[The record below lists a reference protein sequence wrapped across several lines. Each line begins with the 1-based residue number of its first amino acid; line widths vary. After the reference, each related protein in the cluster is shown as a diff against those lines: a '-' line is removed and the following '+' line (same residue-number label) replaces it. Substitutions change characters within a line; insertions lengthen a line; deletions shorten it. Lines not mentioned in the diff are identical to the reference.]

1 VDPVSDGGA
10 INPSIEP
17 LGFLL
22 GRWRGRGRGT
32 YPTIDS
38 FEYEEDVEFWHIGKP
53 FLGYQQRTTIA
64 GTGLA
69 SHSESGFF
77 RLPPFEVPATAA
89 VDDGDGSAGAP
100 ASRVVEATITQ
111 PTGVCEVL
119 VGTLIDQRIDLA
131 ALHVSLTPTAKQ
143 ITAVERSIEVD
154 DNELNYQVRMA
165 AVGQQLQV
173 HLEGEM
179 RRIA

>member
-1 VDPVSDGGA
+1 VSDSGGL
-10 INPSIEP
+10 NPSIEP

-32 YPTIDS
+32 YPTIDA

-53 FLGYQQRTTIA
+53 FLGYHQRTTIA

-69 SHSESGFF
+69 SHSESGFW
-77 RLPPFEVPATAA
+77 RLPPLDASGNGTS
-89 VDDGDGSAGAP
+89 DGELRP
-100 ASRVVEATITQ
+100 RTVEATITQ

-119 VGTLIDQRIDLA
+119 VGTLVDHRIEVA
-131 ALHVSLTPTAKQ
+131 ALQVCLTPTAKQ
-143 ITAVERSIEVD
+143 ITAVERSIDVD
-154 DNELNYQVRMA
+154 GDEMTYQVRMA
-165 AVGQQLQV
+165 AVGQPLQV

-179 RRIA
+179 RRVG